1 MRDNSFMALP
11 PTPPGKIGDSLP
23 FDPKKELDAVLGT
36 YKDRRGNL
44 WQRFGGSVGKA
55 LVVAALAIMAAA
67 AVVYTLH
74 FHVKQAQKAPAPKKP
89 VPVNIVPAK

>member
-1 MRDNSFMALP
+1 MPLP
-11 PTPPGKIGDSLP
+11 PTPRGKISDNLP
-23 FDPKKELDAVLGT
+23 FDPKRELDAVLGT

-44 WQRFGGSVGKA
+44 WQRFGGSMGRA
-55 LVVAALAIMAAA
+55 LVVATLAIAAAA

-89 VPVNIVPAK
+89 VPVNILPAK